1 MWEIGDRVAV
11 TDLGMVSQ
19 ENYGIEIKI
28 GYKGTIINFL
38 KVDVPWNPDEI
49 IKFLVEF
56 DESMGGHSG
65 NGAYKG
71 KRGHC
76 WWFDYCLDK
85 FTATDG
91 ISIEQVKRKNNF
103 Y

>member
-1 MWEIGDRVAV
+1 MWEKGTRVKIIGGA
-11 TDLGMVSQ
+11 
-19 ENYGIEIKI
+19 KI
-28 GYKGTIINFL
+28 GLMGTVVVKRTETPVNDIR
-38 KVDVPWNPDEI
+38 DR
-49 IKFLVEF
+49 FLVEF

-65 NGAYKG
+65 NGAYAG

-85 FTATDG
+85 FTTTDG
-91 ISIEQVKRKNNF
+91 IRIEQVKRKNNF

>member
-1 MWEIGDRVAV
+1 MGKGTRVKIIGGA
-11 TDLGMVSQ
+11 
-19 ENYGIEIKI
+19 KI
-28 GYKGTIINFL
+28 GLMGTVVVKRTENPIN
-38 KVDVPWNPDEI
+38 DVRDR
-49 IKFLVEF
+49 FLVEF

>member
-1 MWEIGDRVAV
+1 MWEKGTRVKIIGGA
-11 TDLGMVSQ
+11 
-19 ENYGIEIKI
+19 KI
-28 GYKGTIINFL
+28 GLMGTVVV
-38 KVDVPWNPDEI
+38 KRTGNPVNDI
-49 IKFLVEF
+49 RDRFLVEF

>member
-1 MWEIGDRVAV
+1 MWEKGTRVKIIGGA
-11 TDLGMVSQ
+11 
-19 ENYGIEIKI
+19 KI
-28 GYKGTIINFL
+28 GLMGTVVV
-38 KVDVPWNPDEI
+38 KRTENPVNDI
-49 IKFLVEF
+49 RDRFLVEF

-71 KRGHC
+71 KWGHC

>member
-1 MWEIGDRVAV
+1 MWE
-11 TDLGMVSQ
+11 
-19 ENYGIEIKI
+19 
-28 GYKGTIINFL
+28 KGTRVKIIGGSKNRYRGNTENHL
-38 KVDVPWNPDEI
+38 NDTRDR
-49 IKFLVEF
+49 FLVEF

-65 NGAYKG
+65 NGIYKG

-91 ISIEQVKRKNNF
+91 IRIEQVKRKNNF